1 MKKAH
6 TLPKNLGLFVIGFII
21 IAGCSAKR
29 AIIIHR
35 TISPKNPTMVVIPAW
50 PDSKNVNFANKVESA
65 ILRAGVQ
72 VYERPGLK
80 YRETTKSTGM
90 TTEETQRGHA
100 KSSEGSVEEK
110 IIEIDWDAVY
120 KESKADYVAITY
132 ISWSIEVPTVRI
144 IKREDRRVIAS
155 VPIYYVSNNPSF
167 TISNQIYS
175 ALFRLGLTEITA
187 EEACPTLNIL
197 R

>member
-1 MKKAH
+1 
-6 TLPKNLGLFVIGFII
+6 
-21 IAGCSAKR
+21 
-29 AIIIHR
+29 
-35 TISPKNPTMVVIPAW
+35 MVVIPAW
-50 PDSKNVNFANKVESA
+50 PDRQNVDFANEVESA
-65 ILRAGVQ
+65 ILRVGVQ

-90 TTEETQRGHA
+90 TTGETKSGHA

-120 KESKADYVAITY
+120 KESKADYIAITY
-132 ISWSIEVPTVRI
+132 AKSWSIEVPIVRI

-155 VPIYYVSNNPSF
+155 VPIYYGTTNDLSF
-167 TISNQIYS
+167 TMSNQIYS

-197 R
+197 P